1 MSIVDSTKLK
11 VQSYLIKLGNPA
23 LDEDGDLS
31 LQSGSARVFVRV
43 NAMGDDQSIV
53 EIFCYA
59 LSKVPVT
66 PALYEY
72 VATKNNYRFGK
83 LSLVVMDDGTGRV
96 MVGHTLLGTYLDP
109 DELLIAVSLVADLA
123 DNLDDEMKAKF
134 GGERFH
140 ES

>member
-53 EIFCYA
+53 ESCCYA
-59 LSKVPVT
+59 LSKVTGT

-72 VATKNNYRFGK
+72 VATKNNYRFCK